1 MKLDKTTAIFLIIFI
16 VFGAGF
22 FMGYQMGNIQGYTQE
37 SLICQ
42 EKIKIL
48 NETINSASDK
58 IASDTLSNTASGQN
72 NYKE

>member
-37 SLICQ
+37 SLICN
-42 EKIKIL
+42 EKIKML
-48 NETINSASDK
+48 NETVKSAS
-58 IASDTLSNTASGQN
+58 ITLINTDSGQN
-72 NYKE
+72 NYKASNPK

>member
-42 EKIKIL
+42 EKIKML
-48 NETINSASDK
+48 NESVKLDNVLNAN
-58 IASDTLSNTASGQN
+58 NTNFEQN
-72 NYKE
+72 NYKAPSSK